1 MTSLQDVLRKAS
13 DKIEQGD
20 REGAASLL
28 VEAGEILAARGIVDR
43 AARVYIEA
51 SRIYREYQRASDY
64 YDAVEKGTLMLI
76 RQGANSKTNVDI
88 VRINEEAGEFAEQ
101 EEEYNRAADFF
112 FRAMDFATGS
122 KIIKLTIK
130 AADALEN
137 SADER
142 EMERDFDKTL
152 SLLKK
157 VSRLYYTA
165 GDDELGK
172 RINERAIR
180 LALNWAE
187 EARQKEDWLT
197 AGNLLA
203 EAAQITQ
210 TEGDNVEATRLM
222 MDAGVFYEKIGLH
235 EKAGNIFDAAQETY
249 KMERLSS
256 ARKNAM
262 SQAAEAYMKMDGE
275 PEVVGPLLVKAGD
288 MFDELG
294 RVMKA
299 KWSYKKASE
308 IFKELAHKAAN
319 EGDTQSEKSYLRYQA
334 MCLRNWGAEEE
345 AEKIYTAV
353 IDYFTRQAEKEQETG
368 NHERQALS
376 LEEAADVMYEAG
388 MKQKAEATLE
398 NALEIYVR
406 LANEHAAS
414 DAPDEE
420 SKLFSEAAK
429 CASKMGDSE
438 RSASFRRKA
447 SERARSAA
455 QLYQEMGIGEL
466 ATIWLRTAGL
476 EALKTHEPEMRER
489 AIEYLKDS
497 AEGFRAI
504 DEEIEAFNDLF
515 AVFSLLLEHSPGDD
529 RIKDILSSMD
539 EIALTTRSEEASL
552 TLSVIRPLLEGNH
565 IAALLALQENEEEL
579 ESKAETL
586 RRLVEIVKKRLR

>member
-1 MTSLQDVLRKAS
+1 MTSLQDVLKKAS
-13 DKIEQGD
+13 EKIEQGD
-20 REGAASLL
+20 REGAAALL
-28 VEAGEILAARGIVDR
+28 VEAGEILAARGVVDR

-51 SRIYREYQRASDY
+51 ARIYREYQRTSEY
-64 YDAVEKGTLMLI
+64 YDAVESGTLMLI
-76 RQGANSKTNVDI
+76 RQGANSKTNVEI

-101 EEEYNRAADFF
+101 AGEYQRAADFF

-122 KIIKLTIK
+122 KVIKLTIK

-137 SADER
+137 YADEK
-142 EMERDFDKTL
+142 EMERDFDRTL

-157 VSRLYYTA
+157 ASRLYYTA

-210 TEGDNVEATRLM
+210 TEGDSVEATRLM
-222 MDAGVFYEKIGLH
+222 MDAGGFYEKIGLH

-256 ARKNAM
+256 ARKSAM

-308 IFKELAHKAAN
+308 IFEELAHKAAN

-334 MCLRNWGAEEE
+334 MCLGNWGVKEE
-345 AEKIYTAV
+345 AEDIYTAV
-353 IDYFTRQAEKEQETG
+353 IDYFTQQAEKEQETG

-376 LEEAADVMYEAG
+376 LEEAAEVMYEAG
-388 MKQKAEATLE
+388 MKQEAEATLE
-398 NALEIYVR
+398 EALEIYVR

-414 DAPDEE
+414 DEPDEE
-420 SKLFSEAAK
+420 SRLFSEAAK

-455 QLYQEMGIGEL
+455 KLYQEMGIGEL

-476 EALKTHEPEMRER
+476 EALKTHEPEMREK
-489 AIEYLKDS
+489 ATEYLKES

-504 DEEIEAFNDLF
+504 DEEIEAFSDLL
-515 AVFSLLLEHSPGDD
+515 AVFSLLLEHRPDDD

-539 EIALTTRSEEASL
+539 EIALTTRNEEASL
-552 TLSVIRPLLEGNH
+552 TLSVVRPLLEGNH

-579 ESKAETL
+579 ESKAEDL
-586 RRLVEIVKKRLR
+586 RRMVEIVKKRLR